1 MITEKLK
8 HIFLNEAAKHSSQ
21 IVQSFLV
28 SAIKSKDMDTIMHT
42 AAMYDAPDLLKSV
55 LAHHNSAPEVY
66 FQALYSATTDGHMQC
81 VQLLW
86 DKSVHSAED
95 GRRILT
101 QAMFKKHVD
110 VAHYALDK
118 GADPNDKDQVL
129 LCLCAFNQYYELA
142 ERLLEKC
149 DCSAALNYLHA
160 EHLCDYHHW
169 QWFDEMI
176 KSRTQKDTLQNAL
189 QPIKNTRSTSKM

>member
-21 IVQSFLV
+21 IIQSFLV
-28 SAIKSKDMDTIMHT
+28 SAIESKNLDAIMHT

-101 QAMFKKHVD
+101 QAMLKKHVD

-118 GADPNDKDQVL
+118 GVDSNNEDQDL

-149 DCSAALNYLHA
+149 DSSAALSRLHTQYVS
-160 EHLCDYHHW
+160 DYHKW

-176 KSRTQKDTLQNAL
+176 ASRAQKETLQNIL
-189 QPIKNTRSTSKM
+189 QPIKNTRSNSKM